1 MNACT
6 CIPVKIKG
14 EFKAVKGKQKGKTT
28 PQYWVESC
36 QRKGLY
42 DVVDDDS
49 EDEDGADSRCPG
61 MYYRAKVDAAGAILP
76 SPPLDS
82 PPAVHHAAASTTAA
96 TATIAEAVAAEAA
109 EEFLQ
114 APASAKER
122 EDSYIPMVP
131 QNEGNGRPRAN
142 SSASEDQGATLGRA
156 GLSGTV
162 RDREDIPQD
171 NPASAEHAGG
181 KSRRTSYN
189 DTASTSHNSS
199 QRSEAVSG
207 KGGESAASSTK
218 SGNDHYTLDVMDFFY
233 GGTSLANF
241 IMKDL
246 ESNIGRESP
255 SQRTL
260 CSSLTLQA
268 ALNLTTHTCQDPSL
282 LTGGEG
288 GIIPDQA
295 SAIETALENGNI
307 NAMSL
312 LFQLRIFLT
321 YLFGKYQVAGQL
333 VTAMECF
340 TAEENPNPSREL
352 WASELLYKGLV
363 AAALARN
370 DDRARW
376 MPTLLECR
384 ERLEEICVLSSRHRH
399 SLKLLE
405 AELAHTNG
413 VKDVAARLYDEAIYF
428 AKENGLLHQTALASE
443 RAAIFHS
450 SALSN
455 EVLASSYRKQARG
468 LYLQWGAYRKA
479 TTLVK

>member
-1 MNACT
+1 MTNGSST
-6 CIPVKIKG
+6 L
-14 EFKAVKGKQKGKTT
+14 KQ
-28 PQYWVESC
+28 
-36 QRKGLY
+36 
-42 DVVDDDS
+42 
-49 EDEDGADSRCPG
+49 
-61 MYYRAKVDAAGAILP
+61 AA
-76 SPPLDS
+76 
-82 PPAVHHAAASTTAA
+82 
-96 TATIAEAVAAEAA
+96 ATIAIAA
-109 EEFLQ
+109 
-114 APASAKER
+114 
-122 EDSYIPMVP
+122 D
-131 QNEGNGRPRAN
+131 GNDGHRTNGTTLLVSDPLAQPN
-142 SSASEDQGATLGRA
+142 LKTTAT
-156 GLSGTV
+156 T
-162 RDREDIPQD
+162 
-171 NPASAEHAGG
+171 
-181 KSRRTSYN
+181 T
-189 DTASTSHNSS
+189 
-199 QRSEAVSG
+199 
-207 KGGESAASSTK
+207 SSTQLLSDPLDEGTLS
-218 SGNDHYTLDVMDFFY
+218 SGFVLLRKQIEIFEATEEDVMARRKF
-233 GGTSLANF
+233 GGIISVQQVG
-241 IMKDL
+241 I
-246 ESNIGRESP
+246 R
-255 SQRTL
+255 
-260 CSSLTLQA
+260 C
-268 ALNLTTHTCQDPSL
+268 THCAHLPH
-282 LTGGEG
+282 
-288 GIIPDQA
+288 IIPDQA

-405 AELAHTNG
+405 AELAYTNG

-455 EVLASSYRKQARG
+455 NEVLASSYRKQARG